1 MTIPAPRPAPAD
13 AAGPDTPHGT
23 PHGTLRSPG
32 EQHDLASFGY
42 DQQLRRGVGSFASF
56 AAGFSFVSILTTVFQ
71 LFGLGFSF
79 GGAGFFWTWP
89 AVFAGQLLVALCFAE
104 LAARYPI
111 SGAIFQWSSRLAGTD
126 VGWFT
131 GWVMVIGQILTVA
144 TAAIA
149 LQAVLPAVWSGFQL
163 VGGASADSAPT
174 SATGAQNAV
183 VLGIA
188 LLVVTTTISII
199 GVRLMAMLTSVAV
212 VIEILGVVALVV
224 ALTTAAERSVTVVAS
239 TEGAA
244 PGTYLPL
251 WLASSLM
258 AAYVMVGFDSAGE
271 LSEETHA
278 PRRTTPRTIL
288 SALVLSGIGGLLLI
302 VAGLMA
308 APSLTDGTL
317 VSGGLAGVLTAR
329 LGDVGGRILLL
340 AVAVAVFACTLAIQT
355 AGSRKIFS
363 MARERALPFS
373 GVLGAVSP
381 RTGTPVATSVVVG
394 VGAAIALAVNWN
406 QSAVFT
412 ALASLCIA
420 MLYLAYLGVTL
431 PLLITRVRQARAP
444 RPGLDAVGFE
454 AGRTDETGSP
464 LFSLGRR
471 GIAVNAL
478 AVAFQIG
485 MIVNLAWP
493 RPGIYDLTGETWWL
507 QWSALLFIT
516 ATLVVGALVHWRN
529 RVRHGGVIVLGSV
542 TRPAPQAAE
551 VGAP

>member
-1 MTIPAPRPAPAD
+1 MTVPAPRPAPASPT
-13 AAGPDTPHGT
+13 GPGDH
-23 PHGTLRSPG
+23 
-32 EQHDLASFGY
+32 HDLATFGY
-42 DQQLRRGVGSFASF
+42 DQRLHRGVGSFASF

-126 VGWFT
+126 TGWFT
-131 GWVMVIGQILTVA
+131 GWIMVIGQVLTVA

-149 LQAVLPAVWSGFQL
+149 LQAVLPAIWSGFQL
-163 VGGASADSAPT
+163 VGGSGADSSPT

-183 VLGIA
+183 VLGVL
-188 LLVVTTTISII
+188 LLVVTTVISII
-199 GVRLMAMLTSVAV
+199 GVRLMAMLTSVGV

-224 ALTTAAERSVTVVAS
+224 ALATHAERSPAVVVT
-239 TEGAA
+239 TEGAS

-288 SALVLSGIGGLLLI
+288 RALTLSGLGGLLLI
-302 VAGLMA
+302 VAGLIA

-317 VSGGLAGVLTAR
+317 ASGGLAGVLTTR
-329 LGDVGGRILLL
+329 LGDVGGRILLV
-340 AVAVAVFACTLAIQT
+340 AVAVAVFACTLAVQT
-355 AGSRKIFS
+355 SGSRMMFS

-373 GVLGAVSP
+373 GVLGAVSA

-431 PLLITRVRQARAP
+431 PLLVTRVRQARAP
-444 RPGLDAVGFE
+444 QAGLDAVGFA
-454 AGRTDETGSP
+454 AGRTDEDGRP
-464 LFSLGRR
+464 LFSLGRA
-471 GIAVNAL
+471 GIAVNAV
-478 AVAFQIG
+478 AVLFQAV
-485 MIVNLAWP
+485 MVVNLAWP
-493 RPGIYDLTGETWWL
+493 RAAVYDLTGGTWWL
-507 QWSALLFIT
+507 QWSALLFI
-516 ATLVVGALVHWRN
+516 ATSLVVGALVHWRN
-529 RVRHGGVIVLGSV
+529 RVRHGGAIVLGAV
-542 TRPAPQAAE
+542 AVPAPQPAE
-551 VGAP
+551 VSAP